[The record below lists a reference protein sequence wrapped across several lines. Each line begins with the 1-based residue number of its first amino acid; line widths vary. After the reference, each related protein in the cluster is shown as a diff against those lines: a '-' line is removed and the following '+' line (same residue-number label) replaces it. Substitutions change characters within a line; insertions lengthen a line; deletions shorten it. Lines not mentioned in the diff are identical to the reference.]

1 MENDAVP
8 KEVFVEADS
17 DSLTINDYWDTS
29 VDENRSSN
37 EQPTETYG
45 SLQVCPVS
53 LVELDANSNLSSCGL
68 NFTPKSYIVLSGMIE
83 CGHDSL

>member
-53 LVELDANSNLSSCGL
+53 LVELDANSNFVKLWVKLYTQIIYS
-68 NFTPKSYIVLSGMIE
+68 IIW
-83 CGHDSL
+83 DD